1 MTRDWTRTTLPKCR
15 GFRIDARGALIDTRS
30 GMVPAL
36 ARVAALAL
44 QFNQHVAAI
53 AVAQNKH
60 FGEKAS

>member
-1 MTRDWTRTTLPKCR
+1 
-15 GFRIDARGALIDTRS
+15 
-30 GMVPAL
+30 MVPAL
-36 ARVAALAL
+36 ARVEALAL